1 MKLYIKSDTDTLD
14 VRKIRELR
22 NGIIDIYQATR
33 DDAPSDTVDALIE
46 QYGVDD
52 AKYIVAVLVNA
63 KGRFDGRISGRVF
76 DWAERIAPDENS
88 LMNKGI
94 YYTDAIHP
102 AHMNQIAS
110 EIMRR

>member
-22 NGIIDIYQATR
+22 NGLIDIYRETR
-33 DDAPSDTVDALIE
+33 DATPPDTVDALIE

-63 KGRFDGRISGRVF
+63 KGRFDGRISDRVF
-76 DWAERIAPDENS
+76 DWAESIAPDEDT
-88 LMNKGI
+88 LTRRGI
-94 YYTDAIHP
+94 YYDYAIHP
-102 AHMNQIAS
+102 THMNQIAE
-110 EIMRR
+110 EIMGR